1 MLSLHDSASREEAL
15 RLPLASN
22 LRDLLTIHLLQA
34 ERNGLLDLT
43 HILAI
48 QPGDTEK
55 AIIEELGW
63 SPLADPISGARFGA
77 EDFAPY
83 WDWLR
88 DANGWFEMIVTIGDS
103 GFAAILL
110 IEDAQETLPDLH
122 TLCRTSSR
130 EGKA

>member
-1 MLSLHDSASREEAL
+1 MLSMHDPASREEAV
-15 RLPLASN
+15 RLPLAPT
-22 LRDLLTIHLLQA
+22 LRHIITSHLQRA
-34 ERNGLLDLT
+34 EENGLLDLT

-63 SPLADPISGARFGA
+63 HPLIDPISGARFGA
-77 EDFAPY
+77 EGFAPY

-88 DANGWFEMIVTIGDS
+88 KADGWFEMIVTIGDS
-103 GFAAILL
+103 GFAAILI
-110 IEDAQETLPDLH
+110 IEDVEGVLPDLL

-130 EGKA
+130 EGTS